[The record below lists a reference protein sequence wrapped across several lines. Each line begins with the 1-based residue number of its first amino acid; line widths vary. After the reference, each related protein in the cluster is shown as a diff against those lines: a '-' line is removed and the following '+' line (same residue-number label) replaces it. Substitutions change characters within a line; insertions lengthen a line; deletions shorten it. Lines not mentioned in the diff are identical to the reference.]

1 MQLLSLVLQQFAA
14 LETQR
19 DKLRAQVT
27 RLCGE
32 NNWLRQ
38 ELQKH
43 QQQLSHA
50 ETELARVVEEK
61 QHLEY
66 LLALPKVCLL
76 SPCTFLAYLIGK
88 DYRIQQGSQS
98 TEDETNVPFNDVVD
112 ERHNEEP
119 GRRTPSVSDAVHCH
133 SVLEWCLVQKAV
145 RVTWVVRWRRS
156 RPRKRPLR
164 TRHSSRSCMN
174 TPNSTC
180 SR

>member
-1 MQLLSLVLQQFAA
+1 MITRVRRLDDCFYESTVVFPLQLLSLVLQQFAA

-66 LLALPKVCLL
+66 LLALPKVCLQ
-76 SPCTFLAYLIGK
+76 SPCTFLSYLIGE
-88 DYRIQQGSQS
+88 DYPARISINRG
-98 TEDETNVPFNDVVD
+98 
-112 ERHNEEP
+112 
-119 GRRTPSVSDAVHCH
+119 
-133 SVLEWCLVQKAV
+133 
-145 RVTWVVRWRRS
+145 
-156 RPRKRPLR
+156 
-164 TRHSSRSCMN
+164 
-174 TPNSTC
+174 
-180 SR
+180 

>member
-1 MQLLSLVLQQFAA
+1 MDRECKEAVLSESVNRLNFGLEDASVSSLVYVALLLLSVYCRLFQLLSLVLQHFTT

-43 QQQLSHA
+43 QQQLSHT

-66 LLALPKVCLL
+66 LLALPKV
-76 SPCTFLAYLIGK
+76 SPHNLCMFL
-88 DYRIQQGSQS
+88 
-98 TEDETNVPFNDVVD
+98 
-112 ERHNEEP
+112 
-119 GRRTPSVSDAVHCH
+119 
-133 SVLEWCLVQKAV
+133 
-145 RVTWVVRWRRS
+145 
-156 RPRKRPLR
+156 
-164 TRHSSRSCMN
+164 
-174 TPNSTC
+174 
-180 SR
+180 